1 MHDARDDSIKT
12 RLTER
17 AQLMV
22 AAGNLVNRGVPIE
35 LIPVHLARIFY
46 VDVDELNAVLDA
58 ITVKAEARARDDR
71 EERRSVA

>member
-22 AAGNLVNRGVPIE
+22 AAGNLVNRGVPLE
-35 LIPVHLARIFY
+35 LIPVHLARLFY
-46 VDVDELNAVLDA
+46 VDVDELNAVLDM
-58 ITVKAEARARDDR
+58 ITVKTGAEVQPQR
-71 EERRSVA
+71 EMRRSVA